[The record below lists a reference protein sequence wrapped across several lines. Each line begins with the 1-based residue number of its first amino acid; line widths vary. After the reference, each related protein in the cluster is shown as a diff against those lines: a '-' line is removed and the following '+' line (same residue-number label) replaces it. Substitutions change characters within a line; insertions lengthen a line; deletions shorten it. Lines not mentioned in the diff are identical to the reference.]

1 MRVALRKLTGVDSV
15 DVSLE
20 RAVTVIHLK
29 PGNTITLAQLRKI
42 IKDGGFNSGVA
53 DVEVVGA
60 LVQSEGKL
68 AVLVSGTSESFPLVP
83 DAKAPDAF
91 RWVSEVAGKPSGPVV
106 LWGRIDTNGTLAVV
120 KGSAA
125 R

>member
-1 MRVALRKLTGVDSV
+1 VRVALRKLTGVESV

-20 RAVTVIHLK
+20 RASTVIHLK
-29 PGNTITLAQLRKI
+29 PGNTVTLAQVRKI
-42 IKDGGFNSGVA
+42 IKDGGFNSGAA
-53 DVEVVGA
+53 DVEVVGT
-60 LVQSEGKL
+60 LLRSDGKVM
-68 AVLVSGTSESFPLVP
+68 VLVSGTSESFPVVP

-91 RWVSEVAGKPSGPVV
+91 RWVSEVSGKPSGPV
-106 LWGRIDTNGTLAVV
+106 LLSGRVETNGTLAVA